1 MGKTGREKTR
11 TSKTGTSKTGTSR
24 KPVAAHPLFPAV
36 LALWFAALLGLSC
49 LAVRPALL
57 DVLLFRYG
65 LAALVGDAGAATG
78 LPDQVVLALALSALG
93 LLIGTTAARLMRR
106 TAVRRQAAAPETVL
120 HVPVL
125 AESLEGMMEEP
136 LFGNDQPQ
144 PVAEE
149 PGAPKPRTPAPQVLD
164 ISAVELGSGTAD
176 EPLDLI
182 VLAPEDPAQGPVQS
196 ARPLPLVHPLGE
208 SRLAGLAEPLVIF
221 PGQVEEPAAVQPAP
235 PSAEPAYGQLDR
247 EATERVLRT
256 ALANLQRLRGAA

>member
-1 MGKTGREKTR
+1 MGKTGHAKTR
-11 TSKTGTSKTGTSR
+11 TSR
-24 KPVAAHPLFPAV
+24 KPVAAHPLFPTV

-49 LAVRPALL
+49 MAVRPALL

-93 LLIGTTAARLMRR
+93 LLIGTTAARL
-106 TAVRRQAAAPETVL
+106 VRRVTSRGQAAAPEMAL
-120 HVPVL
+120 QVPVVEANRDVMTDEL
-125 AESLEGMMEEP
+125 RLEDERAELPAPAPE
-136 LFGNDQPQ
+136 PQ
-144 PVAEE
+144 PT
-149 PGAPKPRTPAPQVLD
+149 RHPAPQVLD
-164 ISAVELGSGTAD
+164 ISAVELGSGTRN
-176 EPLDLI
+176 EPLDLT
-182 VLAPEDPAQGPVQS
+182 VLAPEDPAEEPVHS

-208 SRLAGLAEPLVIF
+208 SRLESLAEPLVIF